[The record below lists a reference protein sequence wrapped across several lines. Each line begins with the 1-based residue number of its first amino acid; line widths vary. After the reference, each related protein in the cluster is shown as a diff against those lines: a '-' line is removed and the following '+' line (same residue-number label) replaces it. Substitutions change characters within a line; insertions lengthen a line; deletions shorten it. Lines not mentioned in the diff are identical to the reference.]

1 MKRYF
6 VFAGINLNLNIT
18 KKSQK
23 NACFM
28 DESLKNKGLWIFRC
42 WGLVVVCPIPIKIS
56 GYAPGR
62 GLHSAKFS
70 PMAQNDNYAT
80 G

>member
-28 DESLKNKGLWIFRC
+28 DESLKNKGL
-42 WGLVVVCPIPIKIS
+42 
-56 GYAPGR
+56 
-62 GLHSAKFS
+62 
-70 PMAQNDNYAT
+70 
-80 G
+80 